1 MLRDAFFCFCIRE
14 IKGGIFLSSKWS
26 VQDVVLLGFL
36 AFLFGGVFMGAG
48 FLYAMLSAA
57 LTPLGLAPFANE
69 ILFGMWT
76 MAAPMAG
83 MLIPKKGSSILGEL
97 LAALAEMLYG
107 SYFGPG
113 VLISGFFQGLGTE
126 LGFMATKYKRYDTL
140 PLIYG
145 AIGTT
150 VLSFGYE
157 YFKMGYGT
165 FGIGMIISLF
175 VVRLLS
181 VFFFGVVMVSLVMKS
196 YNRVQQLAGAR

>member
-1 MLRDAFFCFCIRE
+1 M
-14 IKGGIFLSSKWS
+14 SSKWT
-26 VQDVVLLGFL
+26 VQDVVLLAFL

-48 FLYAMLSAA
+48 FLYAILSAA
-57 LTPLGLAPFANE
+57 LTPMGLAPFANT

-83 MLIPKKGSSILGEL
+83 VLIPKKGSSLLGEV

-113 VLISGFFQGLGTE
+113 VLLSGFIQGLGTE
-126 LGFMATKYKRYDTL
+126 LGFMATRYKRFDTL
-140 PLIYG
+140 PLVYG

-157 YFKMGYGT
+157 FFKMGYST
-165 FGIGMIISLF
+165 YSIGMIIALF

-181 VFFFGVVMVSLVMKS
+181 VMFFGVVMVQLIMKS

>member
-1 MLRDAFFCFCIRE
+1 M
-14 IKGGIFLSSKWS
+14 SQKWT
-26 VQDVVLLGFL
+26 VQDVILLAFL

-48 FLYAMLSAA
+48 FLYAILSAT
-57 LTPLGLAPFANE
+57 LTPFGLAPFANE

-76 MAAPMAG
+76 MAAPVAG
-83 MLIPKKGSSILGEL
+83 VLIPKKGSSLLGEL

-113 VLISGFFQGLGTE
+113 VLVSGFFQGFGTE
-126 LGFMATKYKRYDTL
+126 LGFIATKYKRFDTL
-140 PLIYG
+140 PLIIG
-145 AIGTT
+145 GIGTT

-157 YFKMGYGT
+157 YFKFGYGT

-181 VFFFGVVMVSLVMKS
+181 VLFFGVVIVSLIMKS
-196 YNRVQQLAGAR
+196 YNRVQLLAGAKS

>member
-1 MLRDAFFCFCIRE
+1 M
-14 IKGGIFLSSKWS
+14 SSKWT
-26 VQDVVLLGFL
+26 VQDVVLLAFL

-48 FLYAMLSAA
+48 FLYAILSAA
-57 LTPLGLAPFANE
+57 LTPMGLAPFANT

-83 MLIPKKGSSILGEL
+83 VLIPKKGSSLLGEV

-113 VLISGFFQGLGTE
+113 VLLSGFIQGLGTE
-126 LGFMATKYKRYDTL
+126 LGFMATRYKRFDTL
-140 PLIYG
+140 PLVYG

-157 YFKMGYGT
+157 FFKMGYGT
-165 FGIGMIISLF
+165 YGIGMILALF

-181 VFFFGVVMVSLVMKS
+181 VMFFGVVMVQLIMKS

>member
-1 MLRDAFFCFCIRE
+1 MNN
-14 IKGGIFLSSKWS
+14 SNKWS
-26 VQDVVLLGFL
+26 VQDVVLLAFI

-48 FLYAMLSAA
+48 FLYAILSAA

-83 MLIPKKGSSILGEL
+83 ILIPKKGSSLLGEL

-126 LGFMATKYKRYDTL
+126 LGFMVTKYKRFDIV
-140 PLIYG
+140 PLVYG

-157 YFKMGYGT
+157 FFKFGYGT
-165 FGIGMIISLF
+165 FGFGMILSLF

-181 VFFFGVVMVSLVMKS
+181 VMFFGVAMVSLIMKG
-196 YNRVQQLAGAR
+196 YNRVQRLAMAS